1 MADYHHGCC
10 VLLCSCCVVFCS
22 VCVLTHH
29 RDPPAPHCELHRP
42 SHFLSPCCRTHH
54 LILFHLCLVSS
65 TSDHIF
71 WKFHISSYSFYFL
84 QTLLFCTH
92 SWNDGKN
99 IFLSFLLCLS
109 VLRRNHPRTARRSCS
124 PQPMAHQVG
133 DDTTSTIFH
142 IDSFFCIEALS
153 HAHIHACCV
162 LKPSTPVRFLS

>member
-1 MADYHHGCC
+1 M
-10 VLLCSCCVVFCS
+10 FCS
-22 VCVLTHH
+22 VFTVNCSVLYVCSLTPVIGPLRIASCLDPHTSFLLVAVLTTSFFST
-29 RDPPAPHCELHRP
+29 CV
-42 SHFLSPCCRTHH
+42 SF
-54 LILFHLCLVSS
+54 SS

-71 WKFHISSYSFYFL
+71 WKFHISSYSFCFL

-109 VLRRNHPRTARRSCS
+109 ALRRSHPRTARRSCS

-133 DDTTSTIFH
+133 DDTSSTNFH
-142 IDSFFCIEALS
+142 IYSFFCIEALS

-162 LKPSTPVRFLS
+162 LKPSNPVRFLH